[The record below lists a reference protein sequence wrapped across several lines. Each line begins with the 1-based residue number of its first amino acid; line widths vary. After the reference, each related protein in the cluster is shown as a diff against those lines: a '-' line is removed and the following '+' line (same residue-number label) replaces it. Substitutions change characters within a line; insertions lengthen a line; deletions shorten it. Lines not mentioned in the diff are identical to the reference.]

1 MLFIGD
7 CWLLES
13 VCSSGEAVG
22 QWVSGLVGEEA
33 KRRARGR
40 RCRRTKAGE
49 KGEER
54 SSEAGVHKALL

>member
-33 KRRARGR
+33 KRRVRRR
-40 RCRRTKAGE
+40 RCRWTKAGE

-54 SSEAGVHKALL
+54 GSEAGVHKALL